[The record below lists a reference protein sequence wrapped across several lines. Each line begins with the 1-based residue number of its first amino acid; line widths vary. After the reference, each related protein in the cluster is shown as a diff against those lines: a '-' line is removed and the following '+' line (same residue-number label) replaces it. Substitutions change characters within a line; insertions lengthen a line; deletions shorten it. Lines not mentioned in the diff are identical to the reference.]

1 MMPIFEK
8 LKVKKIS
15 SSKNHMSE
23 KFEKKMK
30 GVITLVYKNLG
41 LVGA

>member
-23 KFEKKMK
+23 KFEKKLM
-30 GVITLVYKNLG
+30 GVIMILHKNLG